1 MIDQSAPLTKPKSS
15 HSLISTEPPD
25 NGFTDYPNSTDLSFE
40 LRIATLANFS
50 IQQKFNNIGK
60 AMKPGATSKIE
71 RISTFLKAPVALV
84 IRNPADRAW
93 LATQVI
99 WIRKHCLKYPV
110 PNTLYSTP

>member
-1 MIDQSAPLTKPKSS
+1 MALPITLIAQICPSNCGLPPWPTSA
-15 HSLISTEPPD
+15 
-25 NGFTDYPNSTDLSFE
+25 
-40 LRIATLANFS
+40 FS

-93 LATQVI
+93 LA
-99 WIRKHCLKYPV
+99 RLK
-110 PNTLYSTP
+110 